1 MQLQLRAQNLD
12 LLCRDEIGY
21 ESRRDVE
28 LVRYSE
34 LGVQNC
40 VELGTVGR
48 GCII

>member
-34 LGVQNC
+34 LGVQ
-40 VELGTVGR
+40 TVSSSGQLAE
-48 GCII
+48 GV